1 MTAAKKVICTAAAP
15 VFITSHRVGSA
26 PGTNRTGRRL
36 LSLAL
41 WAFVLHTPTLAQL
54 DSALSLFPLE
64 VGNVWQY
71 HEFYRNLCEPEPF
84 SQYFFVRV
92 TGDSLMPDERRYRHL
107 EGMSALYRGLSY
119 SDLYWM
125 DSATASFL
133 TTPTFRACSR
143 WAISVCM
150 NRAIRS
156 ISVPVLFC

>member
-107 EGMSALYRGLSY
+107 EGMSALYRALSY
-119 SDLYWM
+119 SDLYWRYYLGFSPM
-125 DSATASFL
+125 IL
-133 TTPTFRACSR
+133 CLLNLPKPR
-143 WAISVCM
+143 
-150 NRAIRS
+150 
-156 ISVPVLFC
+156 